1 MIDDLDETIKKLLT
15 RELPIKNGEVEIS
28 FETPNR
34 EWAAGR
40 VKPTINFYLY
50 QIAENLKLRQTEWKV
65 EKNNGQSTKR
75 RPPKRMNLTYMITT
89 WAGDVEDE
97 HRLLWRVMA
106 VLAKFPK
113 LPEDLLQGDLKDT
126 EVDIKASFPPEDE
139 ILNPTDLWNVLSN
152 DIRPSIHYRVVLP
165 LDVFKRFTGPLV
177 LKKIIKVE
185 QGLEGEGPFEE
196 IVQEGKKKK

>member
-40 VKPTINFYLY
+40 VKPTIDFYLY
-50 QIAENLKLRQTEWKV
+50 QISENLKLRQTEWKV
-65 EKNNGQSTKR
+65 EKKDGQSTKR

-196 IVQEGKKKK
+196 IVQEAQQQ